1 MKIKHI
7 SGEILDTDSLPDTE
21 AMVLEKVE
29 QFRQFCLDNKVPFIM
44 FIDPKGT
51 ESNPYLAFWNFA
63 NRVNNYNQD
72 TVEAGEKHK
81 VDLGSLLKVVD
92 NFVYGI
98 SGGEVYLAQ
107 VPRE

>member
-7 SGEILDTDSLPDTE
+7 TGETLDTDTLPDTE

-51 ESNPYLAFWNFA
+51 ESTPFISFWNFA
-63 NRVNNYNQD
+63 NRINNYE
-72 TVEAGEKHK
+72 VGENEQKK
-81 VDLGSLLKVVD
+81 VNMLPIWKALD
-92 NFVYGI
+92 NFIYHSSAGDLCVTQI
-98 SGGEVYLAQ
+98 LKK
-107 VPRE
+107 